1 MTPILLLLLL
11 FQHPMIQLNVG
22 ESVSLKP
29 LAPNQAFLPAGAAQ
43 TCVAIEGSILKAI
56 WPGQCGINVLTREL
70 DGSVTTSKYPIMFYV
85 PSYQTTFLPLGT
97 VDSTG
102 GWQSLNVGHLSAS
115 DNLRSVA
122 VDVNYRAG
130 VVSGFNFAL
139 PATSTILGIEV
150 VTEISSTNSGGI
162 ADLKVSLS
170 GDGINYS
177 VEQLRSHVGTGDAMR
192 TYGGAMDLWSRAWT
206 ATEVNNLRVKIE
218 GRSTVGGCRV
228 DQLKAKVYYF

>member
-22 ESVSLKP
+22 ESVTLKT
-29 LAPNQAFLPAGAAQ
+29 LAPNQTFLPVGEAE
-43 TCVAIEGSILKAI
+43 TCVKIQNSTLTAK

-70 DGSVTTSKYPIMFYV
+70 DGSVTTSKYPLTFYV
-85 PSYQTTFLPLGT
+85 PSYQTTFLSPG
-97 VDSTG
+97 VIDSTG
-102 GWQSLNVGHLSAS
+102 GWQNLNAGNLSAS

-130 VVSGFNFAL
+130 VMSGFNFAL
-139 PATSTILGIEV
+139 PVTSTILGIEV
-150 VTEISSTNSGGI
+150 TTEFSSSNSSGI
-162 ADLKVSLS
+162 ADLQVSLS

-177 VEQLRSHVGTGDAMR
+177 AAQLRNQTGTIDVMR
-192 TYGGAMDLWSRAWT
+192 AYGGATDLWGRAWT
-206 ATEVNNLRVKIE
+206 AAEINSLRVKIE